1 MEAELTAGQLRDLF
15 VLVSRALPLSA
26 LRLKPRERQ
35 LAGLLSSESFGNGRA
50 SGVIGISIPVQGK
63 TQTGKWVRRLDWR
76 ASEIWSLFAEWRR
89 DGWIM
94 VDWGEGVF
102 RFCPEKLPGWAEAVA
117 LVQADSLGQNQ
128 QRVSPTLDSFSE

>member
-1 MEAELTAGQLRDLF
+1 MEAELTAAQLRDLF

-50 SGVIGISIPVQGK
+50 WGIIGISIPVRRK

-76 ASEIWSLFAEWRR
+76 ASEIWNLFAEWRR
-89 DGWIM
+89 AGWII

-117 LVQADSLGQNQ
+117 LVQVDLLGQNQ
-128 QRVSPTLDSFSE
+128 PSFRATLDNFAE